1 MKSIMQLRTLALL
14 AFCAWGQI
22 RAQDI
27 NAYSYWID
35 DDVSAAVTIPVTPA
49 PIYTLTTPIPTSALD
64 PGFHKIS
71 IMFRDANSKWSVI
84 TERYFSKSGKNMTA
98 YHYWFDDDLS
108 TLTNATAT
116 SFATLD
122 LSTSLPTTTLGPGI
136 HKVSMQFK
144 NGDNSWSEVTERYFS
159 KTGADMT
166 AWQYWFD
173 DNVGAL
179 VETPIGPSTTV
190 NVMANVDASAFISG
204 SHNITWRSKDAL
216 GSWSVPV
223 SQDFDVYTGIA
234 EIPGLESALL
244 MPNPADDH
252 IQMRLEASSA
262 ELSYAVLD
270 ACGRMMSGKEW
281 LAFAGMTLRS
291 IDVSNFAPGV
301 YQLRLIGRNGVK
313 CMPFIKR

>member
-1 MKSIMQLRTLALL
+1 MKSIKQLRALALL

-35 DDVSAAVTIPVTPA
+35 DDVSAAMTISVPPA
-49 PIYTLTTPIPTSALD
+49 PIYTLSTPIPTSALY
-64 PGFHKIS
+64 PGFHKLS
-71 IMFRDANSKWSVI
+71 IMFRDANSQWSVV

-98 YHYWFDDDLS
+98 YQYWFDDDLAS
-108 TLTNATAT
+108 LINATAT
-116 SFATLD
+116 SSATLD
-122 LSTSLPTTTLGPGI
+122 ISAALPTTTLGPGM

-159 KTGADMT
+159 KAGVDMT
-166 AWQYWFD
+166 AWQFWFD

-179 VETPIGPSTTV
+179 VETPIGPSTTI
-190 NVMANVDASAFISG
+190 NVIANVDASAFISG
-204 SHNITWRSKDAL
+204 SHNITWRSKDAS
-216 GSWSVPV
+216 GNWSVPV

-234 EIPGLESALL
+234 EIPGLESVLL

-252 IQMRLEASSA
+252 IQMRLQSSSV
-262 ELSYAVLD
+262 ELSYDVLD
-270 ACGRMMSGKEW
+270 ASGRTMLGKERLD
-281 LAFAGMTLRS
+281 LAGTTLRT
-291 IDVSNFAPGV
+291 IDVSAFAPGV
-301 YQLRLIGRNGVK
+301 YQLRLIGANGVK